1 MATLK
6 QVVDVLETLY
16 PLRYAED
23 WDHPGLIVGD
33 LTHEVSSIVF
43 AADPTMETVDDAV
56 RSGADLLICHH
67 PLFFRAV
74 HEVSGLTFRGQI
86 VQILAQH
93 GCALWG
99 TLMRMRPT
107 AVWGRRPPTR
117 SD

>member
-74 HEVSGLTFRGQI
+74 HEVSG
-86 VQILAQH
+86 
-93 GCALWG
+93 
-99 TLMRMRPT
+99 
-107 AVWGRRPPTR
+107 RRRVRTDR
-117 SD
+117 SDANGAD